1 MILQDLDET
10 MSMTHARPTARR
22 SFAVTTLIS
31 LPAPDQRCSGGRRQR
46 PADSLQLRRGESL
59 PIAVARGKY
68 SHFFNDYR
76 AQPVRPGVRLP
87 LAGFARD
94 LTGNGPNEKS
104 HGALATAGRTS
115 LRLRDIR
122 LFEPRT
128 ARPTRSVE
136 KSHALVMAVTANR
149 FQTSK
154 AA

>member
-1 MILQDLDET
+1 MILQDLDKT
-10 MSMTHARPTARR
+10 MSMTRARPTARR

-59 PIAVARGKY
+59 PIAVARGKC

-76 AQPVRPGVRLP
+76 SVPWGP
-87 LAGFARD
+87 LASCWFRSR

-104 HGALATAGRTS
+104 HGAMAAAGRAS

-136 KSHALVMAVTANR
+136 KKPTH
-149 FQTSK
+149 
-154 AA
+154 

>member
-1 MILQDLDET
+1 M
-10 MSMTHARPTARR
+10 MTHARPTARR

-104 HGALATAGRTS
+104 HGAMATAGRAS
-115 LRLRDIR
+115 LRLCEIR

-136 KSHALVMAVTANR
+136 KKPTISDGCHSQPFSN
-149 FQTSK
+149 K
-154 AA
+154 

>member
-1 MILQDLDET
+1 M
-10 MSMTHARPTARR
+10 
-22 SFAVTTLIS
+22 
-31 LPAPDQRCSGGRRQR
+31 
-46 PADSLQLRRGESL
+46 
-59 PIAVARGKY
+59 
-68 SHFFNDYR
+68 
-76 AQPVRPGVRLP
+76 RPGVRLP
-87 LAGFARD
+87 LAGFARA

-104 HGALATAGRTS
+104 HGAMATAGRTS